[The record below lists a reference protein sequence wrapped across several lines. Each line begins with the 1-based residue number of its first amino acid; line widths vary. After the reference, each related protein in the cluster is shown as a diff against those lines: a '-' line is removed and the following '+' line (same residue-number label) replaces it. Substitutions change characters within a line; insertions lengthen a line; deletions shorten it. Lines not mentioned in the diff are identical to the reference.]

1 MCTFYIILRYAA
13 ARRPLGWKLFK
24 NSLLASKNYQTAAC
38 SIRMNTPVN
47 SVVPKKISLVQKQNT
62 TMKFFIATACVLLL
76 ASGISADPV
85 KAAATEEQSGAF
97 AKCLEADSISCL
109 QLTVRIN

>member
-1 MCTFYIILRYAA
+1 
-13 ARRPLGWKLFK
+13 
-24 NSLLASKNYQTAAC
+24 
-38 SIRMNTPVN
+38 
-47 SVVPKKISLVQKQNT
+47 
-62 TMKFFIATACVLLL
+62 MKFFIASACVLLL

-85 KAAATEEQSGAF
+85 AAAASAASSDEQSGAF

>member
-1 MCTFYIILRYAA
+1 
-13 ARRPLGWKLFK
+13 
-24 NSLLASKNYQTAAC
+24 
-38 SIRMNTPVN
+38 
-47 SVVPKKISLVQKQNT
+47 
-62 TMKFFIATACVLLL
+62 MKFFIASACVLLL

-85 KAAATEEQSGAF
+85 AAASAASSDEQSGAF

>member
-1 MCTFYIILRYAA
+1 
-13 ARRPLGWKLFK
+13 
-24 NSLLASKNYQTAAC
+24 
-38 SIRMNTPVN
+38 MNTPVI
-47 SVVPKKISLVQKQNT
+47 SVVLKKNSLVQNKNI

-76 ASGISADPV
+76 ASGISADPL
-85 KAAATEEQSGAF
+85 KAAAANEEQSGAF